1 MLLINKIKKRI
12 IPQSKYPDFLRKRG
26 VIIGENCEI
35 YKSVNFG
42 SEPYLITIGN
52 HVRINGGVQ
61 LVTHDGG
68 CWVLRDKN
76 AGYEEEFQNA
86 DRFGKITIH
95 DNVHIGTNAIIMPG
109 VDIGENCIIAC
120 GAVVTH
126 NVPANMV
133 FGGGTGQM
141 YRDIGRVCF
150 QNTKKICKDKT
161 YEHENKEKISF
172 ERNFLEKNKYTCHS
186 IACILEAME

>member
-76 AGYEEEFQNA
+76 AGYEEE

-95 DNVHIGTNAIIMPG
+95 DNVPVGTNAIIMPG

-133 FGGGTGQM
+133 FGGVPAKCIETLDEYASKTRKRYVKTKHM
-141 YRDIGRVCF
+141 SMK
-150 QNTKKICKDKT
+150 TKKK
-161 YEHENKEKISF
+161 YLLKEIF
-172 ERNFLEKNKYTCHS
+172 
-186 IACILEAME
+186 